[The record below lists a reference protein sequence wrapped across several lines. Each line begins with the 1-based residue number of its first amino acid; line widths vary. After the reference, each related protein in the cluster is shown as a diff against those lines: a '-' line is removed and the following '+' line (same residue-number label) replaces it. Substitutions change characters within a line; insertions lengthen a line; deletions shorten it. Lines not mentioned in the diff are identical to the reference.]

1 MGAAIGIIIF
11 LAVVAVIA
19 YFVFRGVKAPP
30 PELGTSKGAGAPLRP
45 VPPVAEFHVKGEAAN
60 VYFDVPLPE
69 DGDPVLVKL
78 LLHEAVEV
86 VREKRHSL
94 PIDQVAKVVAFARSG
109 AEFTNV
115 GEVGLETPGT
125 LPPPAPP
132 PTVFKQSGPDPL
144 AAFGGSSSGAT
155 PGVAPTVP
163 QEGLGPAGADLE
175 IPSQIESGLRLQGL
189 DPMSTAAGDVVL
201 GLLRLSGFTV
211 SQSTREEG
219 QDTYVASN
227 PAGRTYI
234 WIDPLEE
241 ADHPEL
247 SEKVINRFMVAFTQ
261 SGHDRGLL
269 VSDKFGPF
277 LVYEKERREPRVR
290 FVTRERLQQFVDS
303 LALT

>member
-11 LAVVAVIA
+11 IAVVAIIA

-30 PELGTSKGAGAPLRP
+30 PELGTKKAGGEPIRP

-60 VYFDVPLPE
+60 VYFDVPLP
-69 DGDPVLVKL
+69 DAGDAVLEKL

-86 VREKRHSL
+86 VREKRHTL
-94 PIDQVAKVVAFARSG
+94 PIDQVVRVVAFARG
-109 AEFTNV
+109 ADGFTQIGV
-115 GEVGLETPGT
+115 VGLETPGT

-132 PTVFKQSGPDPL
+132 PTVFKHTAPDPL
-144 AAFGGSSSGAT
+144 AAFGSSSSSAA
-155 PGVAPTVP
+155 PGVTARVP
-163 QEGLGPAGADLE
+163 EEGLGPAGADLAL
-175 IPSQIESGLRLQGL
+175 PTRIESGLRLQGL
-189 DPMSTAAGDVVL
+189 EPASTPAGEMVL
-201 GLLRLSGFTV
+201 GLLRLTGFTV
-211 SQSTREEG
+211 SEIEGTEGHQSYT
-219 QDTYVASN
+219 ASN
-227 PAGRTYI
+227 PSGRTYI
-234 WIDPLEE
+234 WVDPFAE
-241 ADHPEL
+241 AEHPEL
-247 SEKVINRFMVAFTQ
+247 SEKVINRFMVAFGQ